1 MGKIKKG
8 PSKGIYLLLLC
19 DSKKKWV
26 YSRAPDDNLFNV
38 ETSHDNKC
46 DTLDGILETEIRT
59 IYGIQIDIDV

>member
-1 MGKIKKG
+1 LWWSSPLSG
-8 PSKGIYLLLLC
+8 PRRYEYN

-26 YSRAPDDNLFNV
+26 YSRGPDDNLFNV